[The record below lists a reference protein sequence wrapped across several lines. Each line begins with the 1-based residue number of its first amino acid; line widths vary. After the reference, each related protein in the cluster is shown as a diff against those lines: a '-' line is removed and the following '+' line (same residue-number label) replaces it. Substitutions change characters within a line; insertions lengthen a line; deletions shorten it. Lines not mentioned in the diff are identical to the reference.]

1 MSFYLSDKDYK
12 QMIGLISG
20 GSNGKNSDGGT
31 YMDVPEAA
39 HESKQQGI
47 VADTVDAVQMGAWQ
61 GVSDIAHGLGA
72 LTGANWLH
80 DVGDWAAKGADE
92 NLATMSDEMK
102 SALGQNAFDGEDQ
115 GVRNVRWWAGNLG
128 SLIGQNLDAVATLGA
143 GKLATFG
150 AKQAGK
156 LLLKKEAAEEI
167 GKTAVEQA
175 AKRGI
180 PQKYW
185 NMVGI
190 TATMSAMSGGSRYGQ
205 KRDEVMAMT
214 NEQLSQIPQFSDVY
228 YAIAD
233 SEEGEGKTTEEIYS
247 LAKSA
252 FADKVGRD
260 AALNPTAIATDLAT
274 NAVSGLG
281 GGFWG
286 LGNPAKTVKGG
297 LLKGS
302 IVEGGTEAIQG
313 VGEQYAL
320 NKAEQDNYNP
330 NKDLTDGMA
339 DNAINGAILGG
350 VFGSAMGALDARTDR
365 AAFNKQKRTLLEHIN
380 TGNEAID
387 NQLRNYI
394 DVINQG
400 ASDLDDLVSASRVQA
415 LNNAGIA
422 KAQERLAAEEALAQQ
437 QSKAQ
442 FESDF
447 FGEEVQPQSE
457 VSTFQVDPNLERALE
472 LHSILGQ
479 FRKNDLSR
487 ANEFIDTP
495 TVFADEQARKD
506 YVTDRAFD
514 EVRNIA
520 QSYGIDPKDGKA
532 MRRWLEN
539 YAEKAKEYANDEPQ
553 AVAPASNLQSSAN
566 TAPEFRNGIVSGAND
581 EIDVGNGNYQPFQYE
596 VVDASTLTPT
606 QQKDENQFR
615 DRDRVSSQAQI
626 NNIARNL
633 DPRKLAASPTMDV
646 GAPLL
651 ALDGKTIIAGNGRTM
666 AIRQAYQEGGADGYR
681 QFLQDNSAQF
691 GIDPAQLS
699 EIENPVLVRR
709 LTSPVD
715 IAQVA
720 INSNEQGGMRM
731 SDLEQ
736 AKVDARRL
744 PSMDNF
750 VANDDGDINSVDN
763 QYFIGQF
770 IKNQPENVRNEL
782 LDSRGNLSQT
792 GLQRIRNAMLYEAYG
807 DSQTLSRLI
816 ENTDQGA
823 KNVLN
828 ALTSIAPKVAQTQQ
842 GINSGKLS
850 SDVNISKDVIKA
862 VEKYNQLN
870 AQGFKISDY
879 LAQEDFVGDLSPE
892 AREILT
898 IFDDNR
904 RSGKRI
910 AQVLGAYFDQAKT
923 QGNLSQASMFGDV
936 AFDKLGSLQQVKNIN
951 EDVRYSF
958 AGENAKT
965 ANTTFLEK
973 AKQALESGIDADTVY
988 NQTGW
993 YKGVD
998 GKFKFEIDNSNAQ
1011 YIPGDDSVGADRA
1024 LGETLK
1030 NDELYEAYPELRNL
1044 RVTFANLKDGLGS
1057 YSRDEGGPQIT
1068 LNAALPD
1075 SDKKAILLH
1084 EVQHAIQDIEG
1095 FARGSSPTTEA
1106 MLLFKDKH
1114 GMSYQEAGE
1123 LLSSKRAAL
1132 QRAAFKH
1139 SYIQSEPSYKGKKA
1153 DLTASAKEQIALQDE
1168 IRKLEGLLLVDMT
1181 EAYDL
1186 YNRSAGE
1193 VEARNVEHRIN
1204 MSQYDRS
1211 YSHPPS
1217 TADVLESEQ
1226 IVRYDNGAAFKLNE
1240 SANSDFAKAVDDVA
1254 NGKFSSQIIEVGTTP
1269 SVLKMLGL
1277 PDANVVISGA
1287 VLKKVMLGKHNV
1299 TAETLKQLPK
1309 QINDPVA
1316 VMKSS
1321 TQQNGYVVLTELME
1335 NVNGINKPIVAALHL
1350 KQTSQ
1355 GIELINIASVYGR
1368 NNSQIQRGLENDLL
1382 YWNKKKGV
1390 NFLDNLTLQLR
1401 SPLSET
1407 NSTKGY
1413 QFARTVG
1420 LQLPSSLTSV
1430 DNLSALNI
1438 KTEADLSQYQS
1449 AKNNQETQINPEI
1462 QRAQE
1467 ILRKTFGKAA
1477 EHIEVT
1483 TFANPPKDVKN
1494 LITSD
1499 VEGWFNPK
1507 TGKVTLIADSINA
1520 TKTMSKEERLQFVAW
1535 HEMAHRGINVGY
1547 KGSYDSL
1554 MQEVGKNKAVSQI
1567 ADAIQAQRKGTDDLA
1582 ATNRS
1587 VAIEE
1592 AIAEIMA
1599 AHETGKWNELES
1611 RYGVEIKKGQ
1621 RQSAKSWLAMTAQ
1634 KIKNFLSKF
1643 FGVDRAAQF
1652 SDEDVLNLVAKI
1664 KESAVGKLNEN
1675 GDIRFSRNEE
1685 LTEERYTQAKENGE
1699 TELTFHQW
1707 KQVRSPEFKTWF
1719 GDWENDPENASKVI
1733 NPRTG
1738 EPLVVY
1744 HGRFD
1749 DFTVFDRNELGA
1761 NTYSNADK
1769 TNMAMT
1775 AALGHWFSTQ
1785 DIAKETGIYTKTLQ
1799 AYLDIKDPKE
1809 YSSLWYGL
1817 VDDIESY
1824 VPTDENGDVKADISD
1839 FDDTQEITDAA
1850 DTYRFELEDEGY
1862 DGLIIHKDNEFGGS
1876 SFVAFDSNQIKSATD
1891 NTGAF
1896 SKENDDIRFSRKG
1909 ELEYQRDLI
1918 VTHNISAD
1926 GIMHADKMGGLPLAS
1941 VAVAKQSNPLT
1952 NFGEVTLIGSRDY
1965 IDPKGANKAQ
1975 VFGSDIYSPRYPR
1988 ISYEYLAKDQKAL
2001 FNRFE
2006 KSAKEIEDRAF
2017 DYDFTQ
2023 GLENT
2028 GAKQA
2033 MLNSDAVK
2041 HQFLKEH
2048 NIPYEK
2054 AYRDIPKSV
2063 HADYPS
2069 IQKAIKAGVRADD
2082 ISSRENA
2089 SKLEGLFRDFIK
2101 DYIKDIEDRVS
2112 PSPLLKNVIVRAKQ
2126 ALEGDKY
2133 AVQSFAEARVK
2144 EGLKLQSIQKVL
2156 DQPETLS
2163 NMRKAVGE
2171 HEDAF
2176 RNYVDSIVDT
2186 MLVKE
2191 KIWSGTDG
2199 YGRNKYVA
2207 HTIENVVK
2215 KLKKDLRGGESFNYG
2230 MPNVRAAVTPKFK
2243 SIADIQANKHRIVS
2257 KEEFETARDILEK
2270 DGYLL
2275 ADKLGVS
2282 SLDIYDVLWNVA
2294 DENVSKAFGYAGIK
2308 DTQENRKA
2316 VDAFL
2321 NKLKALPTEYFEGK
2335 AKDVTQFSNFAG
2347 AVVPDNLARNAY
2359 DVLEKSGVKIFTY
2372 DSADP
2377 KSRIEAIK
2385 QATNQLDE
2393 ERGGDIL
2400 FSRAN
2405 TMQSALDLAM
2415 TGVADSE
2422 PTAWDNLKAK
2432 NFAIF
2437 KGKFDKAIG
2446 KVDEWLADSL
2456 RPVNDWIDS
2465 MHLVDWTGNTSSRD
2479 HEKRRLK
2486 DAMYTAKGK
2495 RDALNSEL
2503 EQAYLKPILSK
2514 IAALSKETK
2523 KSKHPID
2530 ELTMKRLVGNWI
2542 SARYSIEKN
2551 IDLLNRDEKVMRDT
2565 KRLLDN
2571 AKQNGTSAEVR
2582 RLNEA
2587 YLKAKEQYDNRKADI
2602 YNTDYKNKGNRFKV
2616 GVAGGWSIPEAELIM
2631 KNTEQRISKSNLES
2645 IAEMVYDLNQSRLD
2659 IDRASGRYTESEYQE
2674 YKSNR
2679 HYVPLTGDPNAD
2691 ADVDII
2697 SGAGSSAL
2705 NIARDKT
2712 LKGRTSSEAEDAI
2725 DAVWKSIG
2733 KSTTYAGFTEFKS
2746 RIDDLF
2752 ETEVTLLKDKGY
2764 SDAEARE
2771 QATANLGISKR
2782 KMQGLTRSSDNV
2794 LIRKEGGD
2802 YYEYELPTQVME
2814 SLRNDNVEHANAFL
2828 KVISKPTGWYARGVT
2843 QWTVTFAP
2851 MNMARDTWEKSE
2863 FIRVQKLYD
2872 KNNRLVDSKTMDKIG
2887 RDTLKNAFADKEVW
2901 QATKRLGFGQ
2911 ELRDTV
2917 PAERML
2923 KQLLKEGGVSNYGT
2937 YLDKSET
2944 DLIKKLRKENNPIA
2958 GKLEKAGKILEGYN
2972 KMFDTVSALASYKAL
2987 VENGI
2992 DSKQAAAT
3000 TLELTNFRKTGSK
3013 MRGIKALYMFS
3024 QPTVMGAANLIRYL
3038 STRKGQIRFVAYL
3051 AGMTALYTVL
3061 RAMDDDDEG
3070 GNKMDQLGDI
3080 TRYIPIPI
3088 GGGHYFKI
3096 PVGFGMPQMAWN
3108 FSTNIVKGAMSDI
3121 SLTEAGANMLVH
3133 SMKTFSPVS
3142 PSEISAAK
3150 YPMEKITLTA
3160 TPTILQ
3166 PLMQNVLNRSAFGNK
3181 ITTNYVREDKLKA
3194 EQSKATTAQ
3203 FWKDAAMELN
3213 DSLGIDMHPE
3223 QIKNLFDGYSSMF
3236 GSLKELNTVFVENPN
3251 REQLGRNTRMP
3262 FVNQFIGT
3270 TNEFAI
3276 QSRYYE
3282 ASEEANQVYKEYKSR
3297 KERNEMGNWLD
3308 SEKMKLIKF
3317 HEEEATMIG
3326 KMRSE
3331 KAKLTRAMRSG
3342 QISAVAYESGIKRYN
3357 KEMSQV
3363 QAKMLRKYRKME
3375 GLNTN

>member
-1 MSFYLSDKDYK
+1 MSFYLSNKDYK
-12 QMIGLISG
+12 EMIGIISG
-20 GSNGKNSDGGT
+20 DTGSKKGNGASTT
-31 YMDVPEAA
+31 YLDTELTAQEPK
-39 HESKQQGI
+39 KQQGI
-47 VADTVDAVQMGAWQ
+47 VADTVDAVQMGAWK
-61 GVSDIAHGLGA
+61 GVSDIAHGVGA
-72 LTGANWLH
+72 LTGADWLH
-80 DVGDWAAKGADE
+80 DIGDWAAKGADE
-92 NLATMSDEMK
+92 NVASMSDEMK
-102 SALGQNAFDGEDQ
+102 AALNQNAFDGEGQ
-115 GVRNVRWWAGNLG
+115 GVRNLRWWAGNLG
-128 SLIGQNLDAVATLGA
+128 SLIGQNLDTALTLGA
-143 GKLATFG
+143 GKIATIG

-156 LLLKKEAAEEI
+156 LLLKKEVAEEV
-167 GKTAVEQA
+167 GKTAIEQA

-180 PQKYW
+180 PKKYW

-190 TATMSAMSGGSRYGQ
+190 TATMSAMSGGGRYGQ
-205 KRDEVMAMT
+205 KRDEVMGMT
-214 NEQLSQIPQFSDVY
+214 NEQLAQIPQFSDEY
-228 YAIAD
+228 YSIAD
-233 SEEGEGKTTEEIYS
+233 SDEGKGKSTDELYTM
-247 LAKSA
+247 AKKS

-260 AALNPTAIATDLAT
+260 AALNPTAIATDLVT

-286 LGNPAKTVKGG
+286 LGSPAKTIKGG
-297 LLKGS
+297 LLKGAA
-302 IVEGGTEAIQG
+302 VEGGTEAIQG
-313 VGEQYAL
+313 IGEQYAL
-320 NKAEQDNYNP
+320 NKADQDYLNP
-330 NKDLTDGMA
+330 NKDLTEGMA
-339 DNAINGAILGG
+339 DNAINGAVLGA
-350 VFGSAMGALDARTDR
+350 VFGSAMGGLDTHTDR
-365 AAFNKQKRTLLEHIN
+365 IAFNNQKRTLLNHIN
-380 TGNEAID
+380 TGNDAVD
-387 NQLRNYI
+387 SQLRNYV
-394 DVINQG
+394 DMLNHG
-400 ASDLDDLVSASRVQA
+400 ATELGDLVSASRVQA

-422 KAQERLAAEEALAQQ
+422 TAKARQVAEEALAEQQ
-437 QSKAQ
+437 AKAK

-447 FGEEVQPQSE
+447 FDEEQPQQE
-457 VSTFQVDPNLERALE
+457 TTSTFKVDPNLERALE

-495 TVFADEQARKD
+495 TIFADEQARKD
-506 YVTDRAFD
+506 YVIGRAFD

-532 MRRWLEN
+532 MRRWLED
-539 YAEKAKEYANDEPQ
+539 YAEKAKEYANDDPQ
-553 AVAPASNLQSSAN
+553 AVAPVSNLQSSAN
-566 TAPEFRNGIVSGAND
+566 IAPEFRNGVVSGAND

-606 QQKDENQFR
+606 QQKNENQFR
-615 DRDRVSSQAQI
+615 DRDRASSQAQI

-633 DPRKLAASPTMDV
+633 DPRKLASSPTMDV

-699 EIENPVLVRR
+699 EMENPVLVRR

-750 VANDDGDINSVDN
+750 VANDDGDINSADN

-792 GLQRIRNAMLYEAYG
+792 GVQRMRNAMLYEAYG

-850 SDVNISKDVIKA
+850 SDVNISKDVIQA

-898 IFDDNR
+898 IFDENR

-910 AQVLGAYFDQAKT
+910 AQVLGSYFNKAEVQGDTSIMSLFGEDATFDRLGTLQQAK
-923 QGNLSQASMFGDV
+923 NVSD
-936 AFDKLGSLQQVKNIN
+936 DY
-951 EDVRYSF
+951 RYSF
-958 AGENAKT
+958 AGENAQSST
-965 ANTTFLEK
+965 DAVQ
-973 AKQALESGIDADTVY
+973 QA
-988 NQTGW
+988 Q
-993 YKGVD
+993 
-998 GKFKFEIDNSNAQ
+998 
-1011 YIPGDDSVGADRA
+1011 
-1024 LGETLK
+1024 
-1030 NDELYEAYPELRNL
+1030 
-1044 RVTFANLKDGLGS
+1044 
-1057 YSRDEGGPQIT
+1057 
-1068 LNAALPD
+1068 
-1075 SDKKAILLH
+1075 AIL
-1084 EVQHAIQDIEG
+1084 
-1095 FARGSSPTTEA
+1095 
-1106 MLLFKDKH
+1106 
-1114 GMSYQEAGE
+1114 
-1123 LLSSKRAAL
+1123 
-1132 QRAAFKH
+1132 
-1139 SYIQSEPSYKGKKA
+1139 
-1153 DLTASAKEQIALQDE
+1153 
-1168 IRKLEGLLLVDMT
+1168 
-1181 EAYDL
+1181 
-1186 YNRSAGE
+1186 
-1193 VEARNVEHRIN
+1193 
-1204 MSQYDRS
+1204 
-1211 YSHPPS
+1211 
-1217 TADVLESEQ
+1217 
-1226 IVRYDNGAAFKLNE
+1226 
-1240 SANSDFAKAVDDVA
+1240 
-1254 NGKFSSQIIEVGTTP
+1254 
-1269 SVLKMLGL
+1269 
-1277 PDANVVISGA
+1277 
-1287 VLKKVMLGKHNV
+1287 
-1299 TAETLKQLPK
+1299 
-1309 QINDPVA
+1309 
-1316 VMKSS
+1316 
-1321 TQQNGYVVLTELME
+1321 
-1335 NVNGINKPIVAALHL
+1335 
-1350 KQTSQ
+1350 
-1355 GIELINIASVYGR
+1355 
-1368 NNSQIQRGLENDLL
+1368 
-1382 YWNKKKGV
+1382 
-1390 NFLDNLTLQLR
+1390 
-1401 SPLSET
+1401 
-1407 NSTKGY
+1407 
-1413 QFARTVG
+1413 
-1420 LQLPSSLTSV
+1420 
-1430 DNLSALNI
+1430 
-1438 KTEADLSQYQS
+1438 
-1449 AKNNQETQINPEI
+1449 NQ
-1462 QRAQE
+1462 
-1467 ILRKTFGKAA
+1467 TFGKAA
-1477 EHIEVT
+1477 EHIEVA
-1483 TFANPPKDVKN
+1483 TFANPPKDVRH

-1554 MQEVGKNKAVSQI
+1554 MQEVGKNKAISQI
-1567 ADAIQAQRKGTDDLA
+1567 ADAIQTQRKNTDDLA

-1592 AIAEIMA
+1592 AIAEMMA

-1621 RQSAKSWLAMTAQ
+1621 RQSTKSWLAMTAQ
-1634 KIKNFLSKF
+1634 RIKEFLSKI
-1643 FGVDRAAQF
+1643 FGAERAAQF

-1664 KESAVGKLNEN
+1664 KESAVGELNEN
-1675 GDIRFSRNEE
+1675 GDVRFSRNEE
-1685 LTEERYTQAKENGE
+1685 LTKEHYNQAKENAE

-1707 KQVRSPEFKTWF
+1707 KQVRTPEFKAWF
-1719 GDWENDPENASKVI
+1719 GDWENDPKNASKVI
-1733 NPRTG
+1733 NPKTG

-1744 HGRFD
+1744 HGTNNKFNEFSTELSGGDYGVGSYFAESIDDAAKFGSDIKSVYLNIKKPSLWKSKYSFD
-1749 DFTVFDRNELGA
+1749 EMLRKAENQGKTLYEYLRQNFDGILVTNPELGYFG
-1761 NTYSNADK
+1761 NK
-1769 TNMAMT
+1769 TN
-1775 AALGHWFSTQ
+1775 GKH
-1785 DIAKETGIYTKTLQ
+1785 
-1799 AYLDIKDPKE
+1799 
-1809 YSSLWYGL
+1809 
-1817 VDDIESY
+1817 
-1824 VPTDENGDVKADISD
+1824 
-1839 FDDTQEITDAA
+1839 
-1850 DTYRFELEDEGY
+1850 
-1862 DGLIIHKDNEFGGS
+1862 
-1876 SFVAFDSNQIKSATD
+1876 FVAFKSNQIKSATD

-1909 ELEYQRDLI
+1909 ESEYQRDLI

-1952 NFGEVTLIGSRDY
+1952 NFGEVTLIGSRHY
-1965 IDPKGANKAQ
+1965 IDPKGVNKAQ

-1988 ISYEYLAKDQKAL
+1988 ISYEYSAKNQKAL

-2017 DYDFTQ
+2017 DYGFTQ
-2023 GLENT
+2023 GLEDT

-2041 HQFLKEH
+2041 YQFLKEH

-2069 IQKAIKAGVRADD
+2069 IQKAIKAGISEED
-2082 ISSRENA
+2082 ISSIESA
-2089 SKLEGLFRDFIK
+2089 DKFEGLFREFIK
-2101 DYIKDIEDRVS
+2101 DYIKDIEGRVS

-2126 ALEGDKY
+2126 ALDGDKY
-2133 AVQSFAEARVK
+2133 TVRTFAESRVK
-2144 EGLKLQSIQKVL
+2144 EGLKLQESKKVL

-2163 NMRKAVGE
+2163 NMRKAVSE
-2171 HEDAF
+2171 HNDAF
-2176 RNYVDSIVDT
+2176 RDYVDSIVET
-2186 MLVKE
+2186 MPVKE
-2191 KIWSGTDG
+2191 KIWNGTDG

-2243 SIADIQANKHRIVS
+2243 SIADIQANKYRIVS
-2257 KEEFETARDILEK
+2257 KEEFETAKNALEK
-2270 DGYLL
+2270 EGYLL

-2282 SLDIYDVLWNVA
+2282 TLDIYDVLWNAV
-2294 DENVSKAFGYAGIK
+2294 DENTSKAFSYAGIK
-2308 DTQENRKA
+2308 DTQENRMA

-2335 AKDVTQFSNFAG
+2335 AKDITQFSNFAG
-2347 AVVPDNLARNAY
+2347 AVVPDNLAKNAY

-2372 DSADP
+2372 DSTDP

-2422 PTAWDNLKAK
+2422 PSIWDNLKSK
-2432 NFAIF
+2432 DFSGF
-2437 KGKFDKAIG
+2437 KERFNRVAG
-2446 KVDEWLADSL
+2446 KVDEWFADSL

-2465 MHLVDWTGNTSSRD
+2465 MHLEDQTGNTSSRD

-2571 AKQNGTSAEVR
+2571 AKQNGTSVEVR

-2587 YLKAKEQYDNRKADI
+2587 YLKAKEQYDNRKSDI

-2691 ADVDII
+2691 VDVDII
-2697 SGAGSSAL
+2697 SGAGSNAL

-2712 LKGRTSSEAEDAI
+2712 LKGRTRSEAEDAI

-2733 KSTTYAGFTEFKS
+2733 KSTTYAGFAEFKS

-2794 LIRKEGGD
+2794 LIRKEGSD
-2802 YYEYELPTQVME
+2802 YYEYELPTQAME

-2851 MNMARDTWEKSE
+2851 MNMLRDTWEKSE

-2887 RDTLKNAFADKEVW
+2887 RDTIKNALADKEVW

-2911 ELRDTV
+2911 ELRDSV

-2937 YLDKSET
+2937 YLDKSEV
-2944 DLIKKLRKENNPIA
+2944 DLVKRLRKENNPLA
-2958 GKLEKAGKILEGYN
+2958 GKLEKVGKVFEGYN

-3024 QPTVMGAANLIRYL
+3024 QPTVMGAANLMRYL
-3038 STRKGQIRFVAYL
+3038 STRKGQIRFAAYM
-3051 AGMTALYTVL
+3051 AAMTSLYTVL
-3061 RAMDDDDEG
+3061 RSMDDEDEG

-3080 TRYIPIPI
+3080 TRYIPIPL
-3088 GGGHYFKI
+3088 GGGKYFKI
-3096 PVGFGMPQMAWN
+3096 PVGFGMAQMAWN
-3108 FSTNIVKGAMSDI
+3108 FSTNIVKGAVGDI

-3133 SMKTFSPVS
+3133 SLKTFSPVS

-3160 TPTILQ
+3160 TPSILQ
-3166 PLMQNVLNRSAFGNK
+3166 PVMQNVLNRSAFGNK
-3181 ITTNYVREDKLKA
+3181 ITTNYVRDDKLKA

-3203 FWKDAAMELN
+3203 FWKDTAIELN
-3213 DSLGIDMHPE
+3213 DTLGIDMHPE
-3223 QIKNLFDGYSSMF
+3223 QIKNLFDGYSSML

-3251 REQLGRNTRMP
+3251 REDLGRKTRTP
-3262 FVNQFIGT
+3262 FLNQFIGT

-3282 ASEEANQVYKEYKSR
+3282 ASEEAKSVYNEYKSR
-3297 KERNEMGNWLD
+3297 KERNELGDWLD
-3308 SEKMKLIKF
+3308 ADKMKLIKF
-3317 HEEEATMIG
+3317 HEEEESIIKKA
-3326 KMRSE
+3326 RSE
-3331 KAKLTRAMRSG
+3331 KANLTRALRSG
-3342 QISAVAYESGIKRYN
+3342 KISAVAYESGIKRYN
-3357 KEMSQV
+3357 KEMSGV
-3363 QAKMLRKYRKME
+3363 QARLLRKYRQME
-3375 GLNTN
+3375 GLNTH

>member
-1 MSFYLSDKDYK
+1 MSNFYLPQKEYDN
-12 QMIGLISG
+12 MIGIMTGNPSG
-20 GSNGKNSDGGT
+20 KKKNDITSAYVD
-31 YMDVPEAA
+31 MPMAEQKPE
-39 HESKQQGI
+39 QQGL
-47 VADTVDAVQMGAWQ
+47 VADTIDAVQMGAWK
-61 GVSDIAHGLGA
+61 GASDIAHGLGA
-72 LTGANWLH
+72 LTGMDWLH

-102 SALGQNAFDGEDQ
+102 TALNQNAFDGEDQ
-115 GVRNVRWWAGNLG
+115 GVRNIRWWAGNLG
-128 SLIGQNLDAVATLGA
+128 SLIGQNLDTVLTLGA
-143 GKLATFG
+143 GKVATFG
-150 AKQAGK
+150 VKQAGK
-156 LLLKKEAAEEI
+156 LFLKKEAAEQV

-185 NMVGI
+185 NMVGV
-190 TATMSAMSGGSRYGQ
+190 TAVMSAMSGGSRYGQ
-205 KRDEVMAMT
+205 KRDEVMGMS
-214 NEQLSQIPQFSDVY
+214 NEQLAQIPQFSDAY
-228 YAIAD
+228 YEIAD
-233 SEEGEGKTTEEIYS
+233 SEEGKGKTVEEIYD
-247 LAKSA
+247 LAKSS
-252 FADKVGRD
+252 FADKVGSA
-260 AALNPTAIATDLAT
+260 AALNPTAIATDLVT

-281 GGFWG
+281 GGFLG
-286 LGNPAKTVKGG
+286 LSSAAKTIKGG
-297 LLKGS
+297 LLKGAM
-302 IVEGGTEAIQG
+302 VEGGTEAVQG
-313 VGEQYAL
+313 IAEQYAL
-320 NKAEQDNYNP
+320 NKAEKDYYNP
-330 NKDLTDGMA
+330 NKDLTEGMA
-339 DNAINGAILGG
+339 DNAINGAVLGG
-350 VFGSAMGALDARTDR
+350 VFGSAMGGLDAHTEQRV
-365 AAFNKQKRTLLEHIN
+365 FNKQKRVLLNHID
-380 TGNEAID
+380 TGNEAVD
-387 NQLRNYI
+387 SQLRNYV
-394 DVINQG
+394 DMLNQG
-400 ASDLDDLVSASRVQA
+400 ATELSDLVSVSRVQA
-415 LNNAGIA
+415 LNNAGIVNA
-422 KAQERLAAEEALAQQ
+422 RARQAAEDALAQQ
-437 QSKAQ
+437 QAKAK

-447 FGEEVQPQSE
+447 FGEDTQQAQDVNSA
-457 VSTFQVDPNLERALE
+457 FQVDPKLERALE

-479 FRKNDLSR
+479 FRNNNLSR
-487 ANEFIDTP
+487 ANEFMDTP
-495 TVFADEQARKD
+495 MVFSDEQAKKD
-506 YVTDRAFD
+506 HVTEKALT

-520 QSYGIDPKDGKA
+520 QQYGINPQDGKA
-532 MRRWLEN
+532 MRQWLED
-539 YAEKAKEYANDEPQ
+539 YAEKAKEYGENQPHFN
-553 AVAPASNLQSSAN
+553 APTSNLQSEAN
-566 TAPEFRNGIVSGAND
+566 IAPTSREGVIEGVSD

-596 VVDASTLTPT
+596 VVDATTLSPT
-606 QQKDENQFR
+606 QQKDDNQFR
-615 DRDRVSSQAQI
+615 DRDRTASQSQI

-633 DPRKLAASPTMDV
+633 DPRKLAASPTMDI

-651 ALDGKTIIAGNGRTM
+651 ALDGKTIIAGNGRSM
-666 AIRQAYQEGGADGYR
+666 ALRQAYQEGGAEGYR
-681 QFLQDNSAQF
+681 QFLKDNADRFGVDSAEL
-691 GIDPAQLS
+691 DAV
-699 EIENPVLVRR
+699 ENPVLVRR

-731 SDLEQ
+731 SELEQ

-744 PSMDNF
+744 PSMDSF
-750 VANDDGDINSVDN
+750 VADEHSEINSTDN
-763 QYFIGQF
+763 QQF
-770 IKNQPENVRNEL
+770 IRQFIQNQPENLRNEL
-782 LDSRGNLSQT
+782 LDSKGNLSQT
-792 GLQRIRNAMLYEAYG
+792 GVQRIRNAMLYQAYG

-828 ALTSIAPKVAQTQQ
+828 ALTALAPKVAQTQQ
-842 GINSGKLS
+842 DINSGVL
-850 SDVNISKDVIKA
+850 SDVGISNEIIQA

-870 AQGFKISDY
+870 AQGYKINDY

-898 IFDDNR
+898 IFDENR

-923 QGNLSQASMFGDV
+923 QGNLSQASIFGDM
-936 AFDKLGSLQQVKNIN
+936 AFDKLGSLQQAKNVD
-951 EDVRYSF
+951 EDIR
-958 AGENAKT
+958 
-965 ANTTFLEK
+965 
-973 AKQALESGIDADTVY
+973 
-988 NQTGW
+988 
-993 YKGVD
+993 
-998 GKFKFEIDNSNAQ
+998 
-1011 YIPGDDSVGADRA
+1011 
-1024 LGETLK
+1024 
-1030 NDELYEAYPELRNL
+1030 
-1044 RVTFANLKDGLGS
+1044 
-1057 YSRDEGGPQIT
+1057 
-1068 LNAALPD
+1068 
-1075 SDKKAILLH
+1075 
-1084 EVQHAIQDIEG
+1084 
-1095 FARGSSPTTEA
+1095 
-1106 MLLFKDKH
+1106 
-1114 GMSYQEAGE
+1114 
-1123 LLSSKRAAL
+1123 LS
-1132 QRAAFKH
+1132 
-1139 SYIQSEPSYKGKKA
+1139 
-1153 DLTASAKEQIALQDE
+1153 
-1168 IRKLEGLLLVDMT
+1168 
-1181 EAYDL
+1181 
-1186 YNRSAGE
+1186 
-1193 VEARNVEHRIN
+1193 
-1204 MSQYDRS
+1204 
-1211 YSHPPS
+1211 
-1217 TADVLESEQ
+1217 
-1226 IVRYDNGAAFKLNE
+1226 LNE
-1240 SANSDFAKAVDDVA
+1240 SADSDFAKAVDYVA
-1254 NGKFSSQIIEVGTTP
+1254 NGKFSSQIIDVGTTP

-1287 VLKKVMLGKHNV
+1287 VLKKIMLGKHNV
-1299 TAETLKQLPK
+1299 TPDTLKQLPK

-1335 NVNGINKPIVAALHL
+1335 NVNGINKPVVSALHL

-1382 YWNKKKGV
+1382 YWNKKKGA

-1407 NSTKGY
+1407 NSIKSY
-1413 QFARTVG
+1413 QFARTAG

-1430 DNLSALNI
+1430 DNLSVSNI

-1449 AKNNQETQINPEI
+1449 AKNNQESSISPEVQRVQAIIN
-1462 QRAQE
+1462 
-1467 ILRKTFGKAA
+1467 KTFGKAA
-1477 EHIEVT
+1477 QHIEVT

-1507 TGKVTLIADSINA
+1507 TGKITIVADSIKA
-1520 TKTMSKEERLQFVAW
+1520 TKTMTKDERLQFVAW

-1547 KGSYDSL
+1547 KGTYDNL
-1554 MQEVGKNKAVSQI
+1554 MTEVGKNKMVSKI
-1567 ADAIQAQRKGTDDLA
+1567 ADAIQVQRKNTDDLA
-1582 ATNRS
+1582 ATNRA

-1592 AIAEIMA
+1592 AIAEVMA

-1621 RQSAKSWLAMTAQ
+1621 RQSTKSWLAMTAQ
-1634 KIKNFLSKF
+1634 RIKEFLSKI
-1643 FGVDRAAQF
+1643 FGAERAAQF
-1652 SDEDVLNLVAKI
+1652 SDEDVLNLVANI
-1664 KESAVGKLNEN
+1664 KKSAVGNFNESGN
-1675 GDIRFSRNEE
+1675 VRFSRNED
-1685 LTEERYTQAKENGE
+1685 LTEELYNQAKENGE

-1707 KQVRSPEFKTWF
+1707 KQVRSPEFKAWF
-1719 GDWENDPENASKVI
+1719 GDWENDPENASKVV
-1733 NPRTG
+1733 NPKTG

-1744 HGRFD
+1744 HGTLNSFNVFSNDRGVDFVSD
-1749 DFTVFDRNELGA
+1749 DPKFVDKFVTQNSGDLADGA
-1761 NTYSNADK
+1761 NVMPLFISAKNPFDY
-1769 TNMAMT
+1769 TNKKHVGKLSARAGLSSSAVSEIKKGKWQRIEDRT
-1775 AALGHWFSTQ
+1775 IIES
-1785 DIAKETGIYTKTLQ
+1785 
-1799 AYLDIKDPKE
+1799 IKD
-1809 YSSLWYGL
+1809 LGF
-1817 VDDIESY
+1817 DGFY
-1824 VPTDENGDVKADISD
+1824 VNEDGVKNLAI
-1839 FDDTQEITDAA
+1839 F
-1850 DTYRFELEDEGY
+1850 
-1862 DGLIIHKDNEFGGS
+1862 N
-1876 SFVAFDSNQIKSATD
+1876 SNQIKSASS
-1891 NTGAF
+1891 NTGVF
-1896 SKENDDIRFSRKG
+1896 SSENDDIRFSRKG
-1909 ELEYQRDLI
+1909 DSEYQRDLI

-1926 GIMHADKMGGLPLAS
+1926 GIMHANKMGGLPLAS

-1965 IDPKGANKAQ
+1965 IDPKGVNKAQ

-1988 ISYEYLAKDQKAL
+1988 VSYEYSAKDKNVL

-2006 KSAKEIEDRAF
+2006 KAAKEVGDGSF
-2017 DYDFTQ
+2017 DYYFTQ
-2023 GLENT
+2023 GLEDT
-2028 GAKQA
+2028 GARQA
-2033 MLNSDAVK
+2033 MLDSDAVK
-2041 HQFLKEH
+2041 YQFLKEQ
-2048 NIPYEK
+2048 NIPYKK
-2054 AYRDIPKSV
+2054 AHQDIPKSV

-2069 IQKAIKAGVRADD
+2069 IQKAIKAGISEED
-2082 ISSRENA
+2082 ISSIESA
-2089 SKLEGLFRDFIK
+2089 DKFEGLFREFIK
-2101 DYIKDIEDRVS
+2101 DYIKDIEGRVS
-2112 PSPLLKNVIVRAKQ
+2112 PSPSLKNVIVRAKQ
-2126 ALEGDKY
+2126 ALDGDKY
-2133 AVQSFAEARVK
+2133 AVRTFAESRVK
-2144 EGLKLQSIQKVL
+2144 EGLKLQESKKVL
-2156 DQPETLS
+2156 DSVETLS
-2163 NMRKAVGE
+2163 NMRKAVSE
-2171 HEDAF
+2171 HENAF
-2176 RNYVDSIVDT
+2176 RDYVDSIVET
-2186 MLVKE
+2186 IPVKE
-2191 KIWSGTDG
+2191 KIWNGTDG
-2199 YGRNKYVA
+2199 HGRNKYVA

-2257 KEEFETARDILEK
+2257 KEEFEIAKNTLKKEGD
-2270 DGYLL
+2270 LL
-2275 ADKLGVS
+2275 ANKLGVS
-2282 SLDIYDVLWNVA
+2282 TLDIYDVLWNAV
-2294 DENVSKAFGYAGIK
+2294 DENTSKAFGYAGIR
-2308 DTQENRKA
+2308 DTQENRMA
-2316 VDAFL
+2316 VDTFL

-2335 AKDVTQFSNFAG
+2335 AKDITQFSNFAG
-2347 AVVPDNLARNAY
+2347 AVVPDNLAKNAY

-2372 DSADP
+2372 DSTDP

-2422 PTAWDNLKAK
+2422 PSVWDNLKSK
-2432 NFAIF
+2432 DFSGF
-2437 KGKFDKAIG
+2437 KERFNRVVG
-2446 KVDEWLADSL
+2446 KVDEWFADSL

-2465 MHLVDWTGNTSSRD
+2465 MHLEDQTGNTSSRD

-2571 AKQNGTSAEVR
+2571 ARQNGTSVEVR

-2587 YLKAKEQYDNRKADI
+2587 YLKAKEQYDNRKSDI

-2691 ADVDII
+2691 VDVDII
-2697 SGAGSSAL
+2697 SGASSNAL
-2705 NIARDKT
+2705 NITRDKA
-2712 LKGRTSSEAEDAI
+2712 LKGRINSEAEDAI

-2733 KSTTYAGFTEFKS
+2733 KSTTYAGFAEFKS

-2794 LIRKEGGD
+2794 LIRKEGSD

-2851 MNMARDTWEKSE
+2851 MNMLRDTWEKSE

-2887 RDTLKNAFADKEVW
+2887 RDTIKNALADKEVW

-2911 ELRDTV
+2911 ELRDSV

-2937 YLDKSET
+2937 YLDKTET
-2944 DLIKKLRKENNPIA
+2944 DLIKRLKKENNPLSN
-2958 GKLEKAGKILEGYN
+2958 KLEKVGNILEGYN
-2972 KMFDTVSALASYKAL
+2972 KTFDTVSALAAYKAL
-2987 VENGI
+2987 VENGV

-3024 QPTVMGAANLIRYL
+3024 QPAVMGAANLMRYL
-3038 STRKGQIRFVAYL
+3038 STRKGQYRFAAYL

-3061 RAMDDDDEG
+3061 RSMDDEDEG

-3080 TRYIPIPI
+3080 TRFIPFPL
-3088 GGGHYFKI
+3088 GDGYYFKF

-3108 FSTNIVKGAMSDI
+3108 FATNIVKGAVGDI
-3121 SLTEAGANMLVH
+3121 SLTEAGTNMLAH
-3133 SMKTFSPVS
+3133 SLKTFAPIS

-3150 YPMEKITLTA
+3150 YPMEKAALTI
-3160 TPTILQ
+3160 TPTLLQ
-3166 PLMQNVLNRSAFGNK
+3166 PLMQNVVNRSAFGNK
-3181 ITTNYVREDKLKA
+3181 ITTNYVRDDKLKA

-3203 FWKDAAMELN
+3203 FWKDVAINLN
-3213 DSLGIDMHPE
+3213 DTMGIDMHPE
-3223 QIKNLFDGYSSMF
+3223 QIKNLFDGYSSIL

-3251 REQLGRNTRMP
+3251 REELGRKARTP
-3262 FVNQFIGT
+3262 FLNQFIGT

-3282 ASEEANQVYKEYKSR
+3282 ASEEAGSVYKEYKSR
-3297 KERNEMGNWLD
+3297 KERNELGDWLD
-3308 SEKMKLIKF
+3308 ANKMKLIKF
-3317 HEEEATMIG
+3317 HEQEESIVKKA
-3326 KMRSE
+3326 RSE
-3331 KAKLTRAMRSG
+3331 KANLTRALRSG
-3342 QISAVAYESGIKRYN
+3342 KISAIAYENGIKRYN
-3357 KEMSQV
+3357 KDMSRV
-3363 QAKMLRKYRKME
+3363 QAKMLRKYRIME

>member
-1 MSFYLSDKDYK
+1 MSNFYLPQKEYDN
-12 QMIGLISG
+12 MIGIMTGNPSG
-20 GSNGKNSDGGT
+20 KKKNDITSAYVD
-31 YMDVPEAA
+31 MPMAEQKPE
-39 HESKQQGI
+39 QQGL
-47 VADTVDAVQMGAWQ
+47 VADTIDAVQMGAWK
-61 GVSDIAHGLGA
+61 GASDIAHGLGA
-72 LTGANWLH
+72 LTGMDWLH

-102 SALGQNAFDGEDQ
+102 TALNQNAFDGEDQ
-115 GVRNVRWWAGNLG
+115 GVRNIRWWAGNLG
-128 SLIGQNLDAVATLGA
+128 SLIGQNLDTVLTLGA
-143 GKLATFG
+143 GKVATFG
-150 AKQAGK
+150 VKQAGK
-156 LLLKKEAAEEI
+156 LFLKKEAAEQV

-185 NMVGI
+185 NMVGV
-190 TATMSAMSGGSRYGQ
+190 TAVMSAMSGGSRYGQ
-205 KRDEVMAMT
+205 KRDEVMGMS
-214 NEQLSQIPQFSDVY
+214 NEQLAQIPQFSDAY
-228 YAIAD
+228 YEIAD
-233 SEEGEGKTTEEIYS
+233 SEEGKGKTVEEIYD
-247 LAKSA
+247 LAKSS
-252 FADKVGRD
+252 FADKVGSA
-260 AALNPTAIATDLAT
+260 AALNPTAIATDLVT

-281 GGFWG
+281 GGFLG
-286 LGNPAKTVKGG
+286 LSSAAKTIKGG
-297 LLKGS
+297 LLKGAM
-302 IVEGGTEAIQG
+302 VEGGTEAVQG
-313 VGEQYAL
+313 IAEQYAL
-320 NKAEQDNYNP
+320 NKAEKDYYNP
-330 NKDLTDGMA
+330 NKDLTEGMA
-339 DNAINGAILGG
+339 DNAINGAVLGG
-350 VFGSAMGALDARTDR
+350 VFGSAMGGLDAHTEQRV
-365 AAFNKQKRTLLEHIN
+365 FNKQKRVLLNHID
-380 TGNEAID
+380 TGNEAVD
-387 NQLRNYI
+387 SQLRNYV
-394 DVINQG
+394 DMLNQG
-400 ASDLDDLVSASRVQA
+400 ATELSDLVSVSRVQA
-415 LNNAGIA
+415 LNNAGIVNA
-422 KAQERLAAEEALAQQ
+422 RARQAAEDALAQQ
-437 QSKAQ
+437 QAKAK

-447 FGEEVQPQSE
+447 FGEDTQQAQDVNSA
-457 VSTFQVDPNLERALE
+457 FQVDPKLERALE

-479 FRKNDLSR
+479 FRNNNLSR
-487 ANEFIDTP
+487 ANEFMDTP
-495 TVFADEQARKD
+495 MVFSDEQAKKD
-506 YVTDRAFD
+506 HVTEKALT

-520 QSYGIDPKDGKA
+520 QQYGINPQDGKA
-532 MRRWLEN
+532 MRQWLED
-539 YAEKAKEYANDEPQ
+539 YAEKAKEYGENQPHFN
-553 AVAPASNLQSSAN
+553 APTSNLQSEAN
-566 TAPEFRNGIVSGAND
+566 IAPTSREGVIEGVSD

-596 VVDASTLTPT
+596 VVDATTLSPT
-606 QQKDENQFR
+606 QQKDDNQFR
-615 DRDRVSSQAQI
+615 DRDRTASQSQI

-633 DPRKLAASPTMDV
+633 DPRKLAASPTMDI

-651 ALDGKTIIAGNGRTM
+651 ALDGKTIIAGNGRSM
-666 AIRQAYQEGGADGYR
+666 ALRQAYQEGGAEGYR
-681 QFLQDNSAQF
+681 QFLKDNADRFGVDSAEL
-691 GIDPAQLS
+691 DAV
-699 EIENPVLVRR
+699 ENPVLVRR

-731 SDLEQ
+731 SELEQ

-744 PSMDNF
+744 PSMDSF
-750 VANDDGDINSVDN
+750 VADEHSEINSTDN
-763 QYFIGQF
+763 QQF
-770 IKNQPENVRNEL
+770 IRQFIQNQPENLRNEL
-782 LDSRGNLSQT
+782 LDSKGNLSQT
-792 GLQRIRNAMLYEAYG
+792 GVQRIRNAMLYQAYG

-828 ALTSIAPKVAQTQQ
+828 ALTALAPKVAQTQQ
-842 GINSGKLS
+842 DINSGVL
-850 SDVNISKDVIKA
+850 SDVGISNEIIQA

-870 AQGFKISDY
+870 AQGYKINDY

-898 IFDDNR
+898 IFDENR

-923 QGNLSQASMFGDV
+923 QGNLSQASIFGDM
-936 AFDKLGSLQQVKNIN
+936 AFDKLGSLQQAKNVD
-951 EDVRYSF
+951 EDIR
-958 AGENAKT
+958 
-965 ANTTFLEK
+965 
-973 AKQALESGIDADTVY
+973 
-988 NQTGW
+988 
-993 YKGVD
+993 
-998 GKFKFEIDNSNAQ
+998 
-1011 YIPGDDSVGADRA
+1011 
-1024 LGETLK
+1024 
-1030 NDELYEAYPELRNL
+1030 
-1044 RVTFANLKDGLGS
+1044 
-1057 YSRDEGGPQIT
+1057 
-1068 LNAALPD
+1068 
-1075 SDKKAILLH
+1075 
-1084 EVQHAIQDIEG
+1084 
-1095 FARGSSPTTEA
+1095 
-1106 MLLFKDKH
+1106 
-1114 GMSYQEAGE
+1114 
-1123 LLSSKRAAL
+1123 LS
-1132 QRAAFKH
+1132 
-1139 SYIQSEPSYKGKKA
+1139 
-1153 DLTASAKEQIALQDE
+1153 
-1168 IRKLEGLLLVDMT
+1168 
-1181 EAYDL
+1181 
-1186 YNRSAGE
+1186 
-1193 VEARNVEHRIN
+1193 
-1204 MSQYDRS
+1204 
-1211 YSHPPS
+1211 
-1217 TADVLESEQ
+1217 
-1226 IVRYDNGAAFKLNE
+1226 LNE
-1240 SANSDFAKAVDDVA
+1240 SADSDFAKAVDYVA
-1254 NGKFSSQIIEVGTTP
+1254 NGKFSSQIIDVGTTP

-1287 VLKKVMLGKHNV
+1287 VLKKIMLGKHNV
-1299 TAETLKQLPK
+1299 TPDTLKQLPK

-1335 NVNGINKPIVAALHL
+1335 NVNGINKPVVSALHL

-1382 YWNKKKGV
+1382 YWNKKKGA

-1407 NSTKGY
+1407 NSIKSY
-1413 QFARTVG
+1413 QFARTAG

-1430 DNLSALNI
+1430 DNLSVSNI

-1449 AKNNQETQINPEI
+1449 AKNNQESSISPEVQRVQAIIN
-1462 QRAQE
+1462 
-1467 ILRKTFGKAA
+1467 KTFGKAA
-1477 EHIEVT
+1477 QHIEVT

-1507 TGKVTLIADSINA
+1507 TGKITIVADSIKA
-1520 TKTMSKEERLQFVAW
+1520 TKTMTKDERLQFVAW

-1547 KGSYDSL
+1547 KGTYDNL
-1554 MQEVGKNKAVSQI
+1554 MTEVGKNKMVSKI
-1567 ADAIQAQRKGTDDLA
+1567 ADAIQVQRKNTDDLA
-1582 ATNRS
+1582 ATNRA

-1592 AIAEIMA
+1592 AIAEVMA

-1621 RQSAKSWLAMTAQ
+1621 RQSTKSWLAMTAQ
-1634 KIKNFLSKF
+1634 RIKEFLSKI
-1643 FGVDRAAQF
+1643 FGAERAAQF
-1652 SDEDVLNLVAKI
+1652 SDEDVLNLVANI
-1664 KESAVGKLNEN
+1664 KKSAVGNFNESGN
-1675 GDIRFSRNEE
+1675 VRFSRNED
-1685 LTEERYTQAKENGE
+1685 LTEELYNQAKENGE

-1707 KQVRSPEFKTWF
+1707 KQVRSPEFKAWF
-1719 GDWENDPENASKVI
+1719 GDWENDPENASKVV
-1733 NPRTG
+1733 NPKTG

-1744 HGRFD
+1744 HGTLNSFNVFSNDRGVHFVSD
-1749 DFTVFDRNELGA
+1749 DPKFVDKFVTQNSGDLADGA
-1761 NTYSNADK
+1761 NVMPLFISAKNPFDY
-1769 TNMAMT
+1769 TNKKHVGKLSARAGLSSSAVSEIKKGKWQRIEDRT
-1775 AALGHWFSTQ
+1775 IIES
-1785 DIAKETGIYTKTLQ
+1785 
-1799 AYLDIKDPKE
+1799 IKD
-1809 YSSLWYGL
+1809 LGF
-1817 VDDIESY
+1817 DGFY
-1824 VPTDENGDVKADISD
+1824 VNEDGVKNLAI
-1839 FDDTQEITDAA
+1839 F
-1850 DTYRFELEDEGY
+1850 
-1862 DGLIIHKDNEFGGS
+1862 N
-1876 SFVAFDSNQIKSATD
+1876 SNQIKSASS
-1891 NTGAF
+1891 NTGVF
-1896 SKENDDIRFSRKG
+1896 SSENDDIRFSRKG
-1909 ELEYQRDLI
+1909 DSEYQRDLI

-1926 GIMHADKMGGLPLAS
+1926 GIMHANKMGGLPLAS

-1965 IDPKGANKAQ
+1965 IDPKGVNKAQ

-1988 ISYEYLAKDQKAL
+1988 VSYEYSAKDKNVL

-2006 KSAKEIEDRAF
+2006 KAAKEVGDGSF
-2017 DYDFTQ
+2017 DYYFTQ
-2023 GLENT
+2023 GLEDT
-2028 GAKQA
+2028 GARQA
-2033 MLNSDAVK
+2033 MLDSDAVK
-2041 HQFLKEH
+2041 YQFLKEQ
-2048 NIPYEK
+2048 NIPYKK
-2054 AYRDIPKSV
+2054 AHQDIPKSV

-2069 IQKAIKAGVRADD
+2069 IQKAIKAGISEED
-2082 ISSRENA
+2082 ISSIESA
-2089 SKLEGLFRDFIK
+2089 DKFEGLFREFIK
-2101 DYIKDIEDRVS
+2101 DYIKDIEGRVS
-2112 PSPLLKNVIVRAKQ
+2112 PSPSLKNVIVRAKQ
-2126 ALEGDKY
+2126 ALDGDKY
-2133 AVQSFAEARVK
+2133 AVRTFAESRVK
-2144 EGLKLQSIQKVL
+2144 EGLKLQESKKVL
-2156 DQPETLS
+2156 DSVETLS
-2163 NMRKAVGE
+2163 NMRKAVSE
-2171 HEDAF
+2171 HENAF
-2176 RNYVDSIVDT
+2176 RDYVDSIVET
-2186 MLVKE
+2186 IPVKE
-2191 KIWSGTDG
+2191 KIWNGTDG
-2199 YGRNKYVA
+2199 HGRNKYVA

-2230 MPNVRAAVTPKFK
+2230 MPNVRAAVTPKLK

-2257 KEEFETARDILEK
+2257 KEEFEIAKNTLKKEGD
-2270 DGYLL
+2270 LL
-2275 ADKLGVS
+2275 ANKLGVS
-2282 SLDIYDVLWNVA
+2282 TLDIYDVLWNAV
-2294 DENVSKAFGYAGIK
+2294 DENTSKAFGYAGIR
-2308 DTQENRKA
+2308 DTQENRMA
-2316 VDAFL
+2316 VDTFL

-2335 AKDVTQFSNFAG
+2335 AKDITQFSNFAG
-2347 AVVPDNLARNAY
+2347 AVVPDNLAKNAY

-2372 DSADP
+2372 DSTDP

-2422 PTAWDNLKAK
+2422 PSVWDNLKSK
-2432 NFAIF
+2432 DFSGF
-2437 KGKFDKAIG
+2437 KERFNRVVG
-2446 KVDEWLADSL
+2446 KVDEWFADSL

-2465 MHLVDWTGNTSSRD
+2465 MHLEDQTGNTSSRD

-2571 AKQNGTSAEVR
+2571 ARQNGTSVEVR

-2587 YLKAKEQYDNRKADI
+2587 YLKAKEQYDNRKSDI

-2691 ADVDII
+2691 VDVDII
-2697 SGAGSSAL
+2697 SGASSNAL
-2705 NIARDKT
+2705 NITRDKA
-2712 LKGRTSSEAEDAI
+2712 LKGRINSEAEDAI

-2733 KSTTYAGFTEFKS
+2733 KSTTYAGFAEFKS

-2794 LIRKEGGD
+2794 LIRKEGSD

-2851 MNMARDTWEKSE
+2851 MNMLRDTWEKSE

-2887 RDTLKNAFADKEVW
+2887 RDTIKNALADKEVW

-2911 ELRDTV
+2911 ELRDSV

-2937 YLDKSET
+2937 YLDKTET
-2944 DLIKKLRKENNPIA
+2944 DLIKRLKKENNPLSN
-2958 GKLEKAGKILEGYN
+2958 KLEKVGNILEGYN
-2972 KMFDTVSALASYKAL
+2972 KTFDTVSALAAYKAL
-2987 VENGI
+2987 VENGV

-3024 QPTVMGAANLIRYL
+3024 QPAVMGAANLMRYL
-3038 STRKGQIRFVAYL
+3038 STRKGQYRFAAYL

-3061 RAMDDDDEG
+3061 RSMDDEDEG

-3080 TRYIPIPI
+3080 TRFIPFPL
-3088 GGGHYFKI
+3088 GDGYYFKF

-3108 FSTNIVKGAMSDI
+3108 FATNIVKGAVGDI
-3121 SLTEAGANMLVH
+3121 SLTEAGTNMLAH
-3133 SMKTFSPVS
+3133 SLKTFAPIS

-3150 YPMEKITLTA
+3150 YPMEKAALTI
-3160 TPTILQ
+3160 TPTLLQ
-3166 PLMQNVLNRSAFGNK
+3166 PLMQNVVNRSAFGNK
-3181 ITTNYVREDKLKA
+3181 ITTNYVRDDKLKA

-3203 FWKDAAMELN
+3203 FWKDVAINLN
-3213 DSLGIDMHPE
+3213 DTMGIDMHPE
-3223 QIKNLFDGYSSMF
+3223 QIKNLFDGYSSIL

-3251 REQLGRNTRMP
+3251 REELGRKARTP
-3262 FVNQFIGT
+3262 FLNQFIGT

-3282 ASEEANQVYKEYKSR
+3282 ASEEAGSVYKEYKSR
-3297 KERNEMGNWLD
+3297 KERNELGDWLD
-3308 SEKMKLIKF
+3308 ANKMKLIKF
-3317 HEEEATMIG
+3317 HEQEESIVKKA
-3326 KMRSE
+3326 RSE
-3331 KAKLTRAMRSG
+3331 KANLTRALRSG
-3342 QISAVAYESGIKRYN
+3342 KISAIAYENGIKRYN
-3357 KEMSQV
+3357 KDMSRV
-3363 QAKMLRKYRKME
+3363 QAKMLRKYRIME